1 MWQTATVPWPN
12 CSRAELCS
20 KPDCIARCFMSSW
33 TMTKKKVTK
42 EFPRVTLASV
52 TKEMAQPRFAESA
65 RKEEEA
71 NHHAT
76 AHPKPPKRASEP
88 V

>member
-1 MWQTATVPWPN
+1 
-12 CSRAELCS
+12 
-20 KPDCIARCFMSSW
+20 
-33 TMTKKKVTK
+33 MTKKKLKK
-42 EFPRVTLASV
+42 EFPRVTLARI
-52 TKEMAQPRFAESA
+52 TREMAQPRFAESA

-76 AHPKPPKRASEP
+76 AKTKPPKRASEP

>member
-1 MWQTATVPWPN
+1 
-12 CSRAELCS
+12 
-20 KPDCIARCFMSSW
+20 
-33 TMTKKKVTK
+33 MTKKKVTK

-65 RKEEEA
+65 REEEEA

-76 AHPKPPKRASEP
+76 AHPIDLT
-88 V
+88 